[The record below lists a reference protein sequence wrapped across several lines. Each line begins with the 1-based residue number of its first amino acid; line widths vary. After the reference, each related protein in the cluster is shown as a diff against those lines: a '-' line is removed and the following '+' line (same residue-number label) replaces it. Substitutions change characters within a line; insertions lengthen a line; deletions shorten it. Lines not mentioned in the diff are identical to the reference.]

1 MIEQQERKSEPTS
14 LQIAAALQ
22 EISVLLKLKGG
33 RYFQARAYESA
44 ARVVAQ
50 LGDSIDALIKENR
63 LRSIA
68 GIGDSIARQIED
80 LYQTGS
86 SWLLD
91 RLRAELPRGAME
103 LATVPGL
110 SLKKMQQLQDALG
123 IASIA
128 ELKAAAE
135 QGKISTVKGFGRKT
149 EKKLLEAI
157 SQEPKPRNELHIHK
171 ALRLAE
177 EIISYLHFANGLK
190 RVEIAGPLRRWRETT
205 PDLTI
210 VVSTTKADDLL
221 DHFAGFPMVIRV
233 MHRNAE
239 SCVAIL
245 NTGIKVTLLAARPA
259 DFALA
264 LLDATGS
271 PGHVE
276 RLDQIF
282 RDKNLVL
289 GPQASLPRHRHTI
302 KPRLKASVTTE
313 EEIYAELGMQYVPP
327 ELRENGGE
335 VEAAL
340 AGDLPED
347 LVEIGDVRGMVHCHT
362 NYSDGKHT
370 IQEMARGA
378 DALGMSY
385 LTITD
390 HSPTAFYA
398 GGLKEEQLYRQWEE
412 IDYVQEKV
420 KVKLLRGTESDIL
433 ANGSLDFPDRI
444 LDQLDVIIASIHSRY
459 RMDESQM
466 TERITTAM
474 RQPWFK
480 VWGHALGRLI
490 QHRPPFNCRMEDI
503 LDVIAESAAA
513 IEINGDPF
521 RLDMPPEWIREARK
535 RRIKFVI
542 STDAHSVNGMKNLKF
557 GVGIARRGW
566 VTRDEVLNTMEM
578 PLFRV
583 AVKP

>member
-86 SWLLD
+86 SWVLG

-110 SLKKMQQLQDALG
+110 SLKNMQQLQDALG

-190 RVEIAGPLRRWRETT
+190 RVEIAGTLRRWRETT

-264 LLDATGS
+264 RLAARGDAR
-271 PGHVE
+271 HVE

-289 GPQASLPRHRHTI
+289 GPQASLPRHRHT
-302 KPRLKASVTTE
+302 
-313 EEIYAELGMQYVPP
+313 
-327 ELRENGGE
+327 
-335 VEAAL
+335 
-340 AGDLPED
+340 
-347 LVEIGDVRGMVHCHT
+347 
-362 NYSDGKHT
+362 
-370 IQEMARGA
+370 
-378 DALGMSY
+378 
-385 LTITD
+385 
-390 HSPTAFYA
+390 
-398 GGLKEEQLYRQWEE
+398 
-412 IDYVQEKV
+412 
-420 KVKLLRGTESDIL
+420 
-433 ANGSLDFPDRI
+433 
-444 LDQLDVIIASIHSRY
+444 
-459 RMDESQM
+459 
-466 TERITTAM
+466 
-474 RQPWFK
+474 
-480 VWGHALGRLI
+480 
-490 QHRPPFNCRMEDI
+490 
-503 LDVIAESAAA
+503 
-513 IEINGDPF
+513 
-521 RLDMPPEWIREARK
+521 
-535 RRIKFVI
+535 
-542 STDAHSVNGMKNLKF
+542 
-557 GVGIARRGW
+557 
-566 VTRDEVLNTMEM
+566 
-578 PLFRV
+578 
-583 AVKP
+583 

>member
-1 MIEQQERKSEPTS
+1 MIEQRERKSEPTS

-80 LYQTGS
+80 LYQTGN

-190 RVEIAGPLRRWRETT
+190 RVEIAGALRRWRETT

-370 IQEMARGA
+370 IEEMARGA

-433 ANGSLDFPDRI
+433 ANGSLDYPDRI

-474 RQPWFK
+474 RQRWFK

-490 QHRPPFNCRMEDI
+490 QHRPPFNCRMEEI

>member
-1 MIEQQERKSEPTS
+1 
-14 LQIAAALQ
+14 
-22 EISVLLKLKGG
+22 
-33 RYFQARAYESA
+33 
-44 ARVVAQ
+44 
-50 LGDSIDALIKENR
+50 
-63 LRSIA
+63 
-68 GIGDSIARQIED
+68 
-80 LYQTGS
+80 
-86 SWLLD
+86 
-91 RLRAELPRGAME
+91 
-103 LATVPGL
+103 
-110 SLKKMQQLQDALG
+110 MQQLQDALG

-135 QGKISTVKGFGRKT
+135 QGKVSSVKGFGRKT

-157 SQEPKPRNELHIHK
+157 SHGPKPRNELHIHK

-177 EIISYLHFANGLK
+177 EIINYLCFTKDVK
-190 RVEIAGPLRRWRETT
+190 RVEIAGALRRWRETT

-210 VVSTTKADDLL
+210 VASTAKADHLL
-221 DHFAGFPMVIRV
+221 DHFAGFPMLIRV

-245 NTGIKVTLLAARPA
+245 NTGIKVTLIAAPPNN
-259 DFALA
+259 FALA
-264 LLDATGS
+264 LLHATGS
-271 PGHVE
+271 PDHIE
-276 RLDQIF
+276 RLNQISA
-282 RDKNLVL
+282 DKNLVL
-289 GPQASLPRHRHTI
+289 GSKALISRRRNAI
-302 KPRLKASVTTE
+302 KPRSKTSLTTE

-327 ELRENGGE
+327 ELREDAGE

-340 AGDLPED
+340 AGELPAD
-347 LVEIGDVRGMVHCHT
+347 LVETGNVRGMVHCHT

-370 IQEMARGA
+370 IEEMARGA

-398 GGLKEEQLYRQWEE
+398 GGLQEEQLYRQWEE

-433 ANGSLDFPDRI
+433 ANGSLDYPDRI

-535 RRIKFVI
+535 REIKFVI